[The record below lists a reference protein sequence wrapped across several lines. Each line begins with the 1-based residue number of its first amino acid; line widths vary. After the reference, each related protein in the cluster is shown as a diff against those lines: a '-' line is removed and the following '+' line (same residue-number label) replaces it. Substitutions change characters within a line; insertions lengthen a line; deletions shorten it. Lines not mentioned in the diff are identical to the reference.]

1 MYGYACLCCV
11 NSSVLSSSSDSLL
24 LQLELRITVKLET
37 AWSCTLCFVT
47 CVSVFTGRW
56 LMSFWTGNSK
66 IHELYTAACG
76 LYVCWLSIR
85 GVTVLLAWM
94 PQGRTVI
101 LHKVQEWTL
110 MVSISE
116 QPPMLE
122 NTKNGQQ
129 SGAVIICLRSSPY
142 IVYTC
147 SVFVNW
153 LVAYYEPISQCP
165 KFAHK
170 LATS

>member
-1 MYGYACLCCV
+1 MV
-11 NSSVLSSSSDSLL
+11 TFVWSRSL
-24 LQLELRITVKLET
+24 
-37 AWSCTLCFVT
+37 VT

-110 MVSISE
+110 MVGS
-116 QPPMLE
+116 L
-122 NTKNGQQ
+122 
-129 SGAVIICLRSSPY
+129 
-142 IVYTC
+142 C
-147 SVFVNW
+147 SW
-153 LVAYYEPISQCP
+153 QMP
-165 KFAHK
+165 K
-170 LATS
+170 LGSRVVW